1 MRLTT
6 CISCMKETNICWG
19 NDYQQMPRYAG
30 NFFTLDSFDLRG
42 RHIYLRLDVN
52 SPINPIDGN
61 IMSSARFESHL
72 ETLRDLSESMVV
84 LVAHQSRPGKNDFT
98 SLNRHAEKLERILGR
113 PVEFIDSLFGKEVRN
128 RIRKMEPGDIIM
140 LENTRFY
147 SEEVDIDAGDIDAVE
162 STHIV
167 RNLVDLFDYFV
178 IDAFPAIHR
187 AQTSLVGFRRLK
199 PNLAGRLI
207 EREVSMID
215 RFRDSR
221 ERPKIAI
228 LAGAKIDD
236 SIQVSSNFLRDG
248 TVDSI
253 LVGGVVANA
262 FLWASGF
269 DIGRKNREFI
279 EKNNKDHKKLI
290 ETCSKLLKSY
300 PRKIIMPEDFVLNPM
315 GRLFSINDHIPDDQ
329 LIADIGLES
338 IARFSSLIS
347 EARGIFLN
355 GPMGMY
361 EIEEYSVG
369 TREILE
375 AVANSDALTIAGG
388 GHTLSALEKL
398 NLMGRITHAST
409 GGGALIS
416 YLSGDP
422 MPVLESLVESRKIFG
437 VKEDGKQ

>member
-1 MRLTT
+1 
-6 CISCMKETNICWG
+6 
-19 NDYQQMPRYAG
+19 MPRYAG

-72 ETLRDLSESMVV
+72 DTLRDLSESMVV

-300 PRKIIMPEDFVLNPM
+300 PGKIIMPEDFVLNPM

>member
-1 MRLTT
+1 
-6 CISCMKETNICWG
+6 MKETNICWG

-167 RNLVDLFDYFV
+167 SNLVDLFDYFV

-300 PRKIIMPEDFVLNPM
+300 PGKIIMPEDFVLNPM

>member
-1 MRLTT
+1 
-6 CISCMKETNICWG
+6 MKETNICWG

-300 PRKIIMPEDFVLNPM
+300 PGKIIMPEDFVLNPM
-315 GRLFSINDHIPDDQ
+315 GRLFSINDQIPDDQ

>member
-42 RHIYLRLDVN
+42 RHIFLRLDVN

-236 SIQVSSNFLRDG
+236 SIQVSSNFLRDD

-300 PRKIIMPEDFVLNPM
+300 PGKIIMPEDFVLNPM

>member
-236 SIQVSSNFLRDG
+236 SIQVSSNFLRDD

-300 PRKIIMPEDFVLNPM
+300 PGKIIMPEDFVLNPM